1 MERRFLTP
9 FFALLVVQLVPASA
23 FSQAAPGPALVEEA
37 AVETRGGETFFRVR
51 VNWPAQEVP
60 PSASVFRP
68 SSEEWAPDGYW
79 PADSLELLPQDDNA
93 YLVFREFSPEGDTTP
108 PERWQAQNDLP
119 NPVVFV
125 GKLKARRI
133 QDFLLRCPQ
142 PGGRFAY
149 LPLKVDFTRVRP
161 GRNLLDAWRLAEADF
176 FALAPAP
183 ADMSFFSF
191 AGEKIRAR
199 LNRAAGRAM
208 RRAPRGIGRP
218 GLYEI
223 TTGATALQESL
234 QLDRLRGGRPD
245 LGARTVPLSSLSGV
259 EIREHPWQK
268 MLAGKTPAI
277 EPIAG
282 LIPADQYYLRFT
294 TIQAMKDFLDFAD
307 RWGGSILAEVDLGGR
322 DFGAREKLERQL
334 CLRTSWLSTLLGEK
348 VIESLA
354 LTGSDPY
361 LREGTDLAIVFR
373 LKSEPLFFAAVNRY
387 LDEAR
392 RARPDLKE
400 SRTREL
406 DTEIEAYTTA
416 DGEVRCHRAK
426 LGEYAVYAN
435 SRAALTRVIEA
446 ARGKRPSLKNALDF
460 AYMRTLFPLGAPEE
474 DGFLFLSDPFLRAI
488 TGPRLR
494 IAEKRRLETLT
505 TLEMV
510 KNAALLYLFERP
522 GAKVPTLE
530 QMLKAGVIDRADLA
544 LEAGDRLS
552 WDPGTFIARSERY
565 GRPGNMA
572 PNSEIVIDKV
582 TEQEKNEYQAFRRN
596 YQDYWRQY
604 FDPIGIRITAR
615 ERMALSVTIL
625 PLLDHSEYNQA
636 KDLFGGAAAELEPLF
651 RGEGV
656 VAHFAA
662 HLNPASED
670 YKRMQTFAV
679 NLLPD
684 RNRATVEWIGERVE
698 FWIEDHPALARK
710 KDVPERAA
718 DFFEIPMVGAIEVKN
733 PLGLTAF
740 LVALKSLV
748 DTSAPNLVVF
758 EPTEKYRDFAF
769 TRIRAGA
776 QGAAA
781 DPGLHD
787 AAIYYGAVGKMFY
800 LSTSFEA
807 LQRVVD
813 HTLSPAGKPASE
825 RFGAARQGHLA
836 LRLDV
841 DGKQHAQA
849 YLQRKLAERTR
860 RTEIEH
866 LETLGVVA
874 RIVGLGPG
882 ALLPPEAV
890 LGYSLKSALGNSYRY
905 DRNRNEVAGSQTG
918 TRWAPTWP
926 DPIPADSDLS
936 RLLGELRSLRATME
950 FTPEGLH
957 SELSLQRRPQNY

>member
-1 MERRFLTP
+1 MERRFLPP
-9 FFALLVVQLVPASA
+9 FFALLVVQLLPASA
-23 FSQAAPGPALVEEA
+23 FSQSAPSSAVVEETL
-37 AVETRGGETFFRVR
+37 VETRGGETLFRVR
-51 VNWPAQEVP
+51 VNWPAQDVP
-60 PSASVFRP
+60 PGASAFRP

-79 PADSLELLPQDDNA
+79 PADALELVPQDENA
-93 YLVFREFSPEGDTTP
+93 YLVFREFSAEGDNTP
-108 PERWQAQNDLP
+108 PERWQAQSSLP
-119 NPVVFV
+119 NPVLFV
-125 GKLKARRI
+125 GKLKSRRT
-133 QDFLLRCPQ
+133 QEFLLRCPQ
-142 PGGRFAY
+142 AGGRFAY
-149 LPLKVDFTRVRP
+149 LPLKVDFTRARP

-183 ADMSFFSF
+183 ADMSFFAF
-191 AGEKIRAR
+191 AGEKTRAR

-208 RRAPRGIGRP
+208 SRAPRGIGRP

-234 QLDRLRGGRPD
+234 QLDRLRGAQPD
-245 LGARTVPLSSLSGV
+245 LGARSVPLTSLAGV

-294 TIQAMKDFLDFAD
+294 TIKAMKDFLDFAD

-334 CLRTSWLSTLLGEK
+334 CLRTSWLSTLLGES
-348 VIESLA
+348 VVESLA

-400 SRTREL
+400 SRTHEL

-416 DGEVRCHRAK
+416 DGAVRCHRAK

-435 SRAALTRVIEA
+435 SRAALVRVIEA
-446 ARGKRPSLKNALDF
+446 ARGKRPSLKTSLDF
-460 AYMRTLFPLGAPEE
+460 AYMRSLFTLGAPEE

-530 QMLKAGVIDRADLA
+530 QMLKAGVIDRADLT
-544 LEAGDRLS
+544 LEPGDRLS
-552 WDPGTFIARSERY
+552 WDPATFTARSERY
-565 GRPGNMA
+565 GRPGDMV
-572 PNSEIVIDKV
+572 PSSEIVIDKV
-582 TEQEKNEYQAFRRN
+582 TKQEKSEYEIFRRN

-636 KDLFGGAAAELEPLF
+636 REFFGGAAVELEPLSH
-651 RGEGV
+651 GEGV
-656 VAHFAA
+656 VAHLAG
-662 HLNPASED
+662 HLNPQSED
-670 YKRMQTFAV
+670 YRRLQSFAV

-698 FWIEDHPALARK
+698 FWIEDHPALDRK
-710 KDVPERAA
+710 GEPERAA
-718 DFFEIPMVGAIEVKN
+718 RFFHIPMVAAIEVKN

-769 TRIRAGA
+769 TRIRPGP
-776 QGAAA
+776 QGAAT
-781 DPGLHD
+781 DPEFHD
-787 AAIYYGAVGKMFY
+787 AAIYYGVVGKMFY

-836 LRLDV
+836 FRLDV
-841 DGKQHAQA
+841 DGKKYAQA
-849 YLQRKLAERTR
+849 YLQRKLAERAR
-860 RTEIEH
+860 RTELEH

-882 ALLPPEAV
+882 ALLSPEAV
-890 LGYSLKSALGNSYRY
+890 LGYSIKSALGNSYRY
-905 DRNRNEVAGSQTG
+905 ERTRNEVTGSQTG
-918 TRWAPTWP
+918 TRWELRWP
-926 DPIPADSDLS
+926 DPIPADSDLA

-957 SELSLQRRPQNY
+957 SELALQRRPQNY

>member
-1 MERRFLTP
+1 MERRFLPP
-9 FFALLVVQLVPASA
+9 FFALLFVQLVPASA
-23 FSQAAPGPALVEEA
+23 FSQSAPGSAVVEEA
-37 AVETRGGETFFRVR
+37 AVETRGGETFFRVC
-51 VNWPAQEVP
+51 VNWPAQDVP
-60 PSASVFRP
+60 PGVSVFR
-68 SSEEWAPDGYW
+68 SDWEEWAADGYW
-79 PADSLELLPQDDNA
+79 PADSLELVPQDENA
-93 YLVFREFSPEGDTTP
+93 YLVFREFSAAGDTTP
-108 PERWQAQNDLP
+108 PERWQAQSSLP
-119 NPVVFV
+119 NPAVFV
-125 GKLKARRI
+125 GKLKTRKL

-149 LPLKVDFTRVRP
+149 LPLKVDFTKARP

-183 ADMSFFSF
+183 GDMSFFAF
-191 AGEKIRAR
+191 AGEKTRAR

-208 RRAPRGIGRP
+208 SRAPRGVGRP

-234 QLDRLRGGRPD
+234 QLDRLRGSRPD
-245 LGARTVPLSSLSGV
+245 LGARTVPLARLAGV

-294 TIQAMKDFLDFAD
+294 TIKAMKDFLDFAD

-334 CLRTSWLSTLLGEK
+334 CLRTSWLSTLLGES
-348 VIESLA
+348 VVESLA

-392 RARPDLKE
+392 RAHPDLGE

-406 DTEIEAYTTA
+406 ETEIEAYTTP
-416 DGEVRCHRAK
+416 DGAVRCHRAK

-435 SRAALTRVIEA
+435 SRKALVRIIEA
-446 ARGKRPSLKNALDF
+446 ARGKRPSLKAALDF
-460 AYMRTLFPLGAPEE
+460 AYMRSLFPLGASEE

-544 LEAGDRLS
+544 LEPGDRLT
-552 WDPGTFIARSERY
+552 WDPQAFTARSERY
-565 GRPGNMA
+565 GRPGDMV
-572 PNSEIVIDKV
+572 PNSEIAIDKV
-582 TEQEKNEYQAFRRN
+582 TEQEKNEYERFRRN

-615 ERMALSVTIL
+615 ERLALSVTIL
-625 PLLDHSEYNQA
+625 PLLDHSEYNHA
-636 KDLFGGAAAELEPLF
+636 KEFFGGAAVELEPLF

-662 HLNPASED
+662 HLNPKSED
-670 YKRMQTFAV
+670 YQRLQTFAV

-698 FWIEDHPALARK
+698 FWIEDHPALSRK
-710 KDVPERAA
+710 AEPERAA
-718 DFFEIPMVGAIEVKN
+718 EFFHIPMVAAIEVKN

-776 QGAAA
+776 QGAAV
-781 DPGLHD
+781 DPGFHD

-807 LQRVVD
+807 LKRVVD
-813 HTLSPAGKPASE
+813 NTLSPGGKPASE

-841 DGKQHAQA
+841 DGKKHAQA
-849 YLQRKLAERTR
+849 YLQRKLAERAR
-860 RTEIEH
+860 RTELEH

-874 RIVGLGPG
+874 RLVGLGPG
-882 ALLPPEAV
+882 ALLSPEAV
-890 LGYSLKSALGNSYRY
+890 LGYSIKSALGNSYRY
-905 DRNRNEVAGSQTG
+905 ERNRNEVTGSQTG
-918 TRWAPTWP
+918 TRWEPSWP
-926 DPIPADSDLS
+926 DPLPADSELA

-957 SELSLQRRPQNY
+957 SELSLVRRPQNY